1 MDERQTLYNSVAP
14 LANVGRLT
22 GLIDRCQNRTHG
34 LTGMGCFYGFAGYGK
49 TTAGIYAVNKYNAV
63 HIEALPVGGTKGLM
77 EMIVT
82 ELGLRPARQTAAMF
96 SQAAEALGRSQRPL
110 LLDEADHLL
119 TDRTIE
125 TIRALHDK
133 TGTPIILMGE
143 ESLPQKL
150 TRWERVHS
158 RILSWVPAEPASLQD
173 VGDLVRIYARG
184 VEIAPD
190 LREAVL
196 EASRGSIRHVANN
209 LAALAEHAAVHGL
222 KRVTRADWPDS
233 FQSVEAP
240 APRRGLAPYA
250 IKGAGP
256 RGRGR
261 AAA

>member
-1 MDERQTLYNSVAP
+1 MDEKLTLYNTVAP
-14 LANVGRLT
+14 LANVARLT
-22 GLIDRCQNRTHG
+22 QLIDRCQNRVSG

-49 TTAGIYAVNKYNAV
+49 TTAGIFATNKFRAV
-63 HIEALPVGGTKGLM
+63 HVEALPVGGTKALM

-82 ELGLRPARQTAAMF
+82 ELGLRPAGQTTSLFA
-96 SQAAEALGRSQRPL
+96 QAAQELGRTQRPL
-110 LLDEADHLL
+110 ILDEADHLL

-133 TGTPIILMGE
+133 TGVPIILMGE

-158 RILSWVPAEPASLQD
+158 RILSWVPAEHATIED
-173 VGDLVRIYARG
+173 VGDLARIYARG

-196 EASRGSIRHVANN
+196 AASRGSLRHVSNN
-209 LAALAEHAAVHGL
+209 LAALAEHAALRGL
-222 KRVTRADWPDS
+222 KRLTSADWAGT

-240 APRRGLAPYA
+240 TPRRGLAPYA
-250 IKGAGP
+250 IKA
-256 RGRGR
+256 GRGR
-261 AAA
+261 KAVA

>member
-1 MDERQTLYNSVAP
+1 MTEHPTLYNSVAP
-14 LANVGRLT
+14 LANVARLT
-22 GLIDRCQNRTHG
+22 QLIDRCQNRVSG

-49 TTAGIYAVNKYNAV
+49 TTAGIFATNKFDAV

-82 ELGLRPARQTAAMF
+82 ELGLRPAKQTARLF
-96 SQAAEALGRSQRPL
+96 EQAAQELGKSQRPL
-110 LLDEADHLL
+110 ILDEADHLL

-133 TGTPIILMGE
+133 TGVPVILMGE

-158 RILSWVPAEPASLQD
+158 RILSWVPAEPATLDD
-173 VGDLVRIYARG
+173 VGDLARIYARG

-196 EASRGSIRHVANN
+196 AASRGSIRHVSNN
-209 LAALAEHAAVHGL
+209 LAALAEHAALRGL
-222 KRVTRADWPDS
+222 KRLNLADWS
-233 FQSVEAP
+233 GAFQSFEAP
-240 APRRGLAPYA
+240 TPRRGLSVYA
-250 IKGAGP
+250 IKGTAP
-256 RGRGR
+256 RRR
-261 AAA
+261 RSA

>member
-1 MDERQTLYNSVAP
+1 MDEKQTLYNSVAP
-14 LANVGRLT
+14 LANVARLT
-22 GLIDRCQNRTHG
+22 QLIDRCQNRVSG

-49 TTAGIYAVNKYNAV
+49 TTAGIFATNKLQAV

-96 SQAAEALGRSQRPL
+96 AQAAQELGRTQRPL
-110 LLDEADHLL
+110 ILDEADHLL

-133 TGTPIILMGE
+133 TGVPIILMGE

-158 RILSWVPAEPASLQD
+158 RILSWVPAEPATIED
-173 VGDLVRIYARG
+173 VGDLARIYARG

-196 EASRGSIRHVANN
+196 LASKGSIRHVSNN
-209 LAALAEHAAVHGL
+209 LAALAEHAALRGL
-222 KRVTRADWPDS
+222 KRLTVADWGGT

-250 IKGAGP
+250 IKGAVRP
-256 RGRGR
+256 RK
-261 AAA
+261 AVA

>member
-1 MDERQTLYNSVAP
+1 MTEHPTLYNSVAP
-14 LANVGRLT
+14 LANVARLT
-22 GLIDRCQNRTHG
+22 QLIDRCQNRTHG

-49 TTAGIYAVNKYNAV
+49 TTAGVYATNKFSAV

-82 ELGLRPARQTAAMF
+82 ELGLRPAKQTAKMF
-96 SQAAEALGRSQRPL
+96 EQAAQELGRTQRPL
-110 LLDEADHLL
+110 ILDEADHLL

-133 TGTPIILMGE
+133 TGVPVILMGE

-158 RILSWVPAEPASLQD
+158 RILSWVPAEPATLDD
-173 VGDLVRIYARG
+173 VGDLARIYARG
-184 VEIAPD
+184 IEIAPD

-196 EASRGSIRHVANN
+196 AASKGSIRHVSNN
-209 LAALAEHAAVHGL
+209 LAALAEHAALRGVNRL
-222 KRVTRADWPDS
+222 ALADWSGP

-250 IKGAGP
+250 IKGTAP
-256 RGRGR
+256 KGRKV
-261 AAA
+261 A